1 MKSVRI
7 TLSLVLLLAATA
19 FAQDAQKAFDQ
30 LKTLNGTWE
39 GKASNGH
46 DLKVSFRPTA
56 GGSAAHE
63 RNNGRGRYD
72 HHVSHG

>member
-1 MKSVRI
+1 MGRNYDLRYKEKLKMKSVRI
-7 TLSLVLLLAATA
+7 TLSLVLFLAVTA

-46 DLKVSFRPTA
+46 A
-56 GGSAAHE
+56 
-63 RNNGRGRYD
+63 
-72 HHVSHG
+72 